1 MGSVHD
7 RPHRRAPLA
16 VLAAVALAGC
26 LHAPSLLE
34 HRPTDPVVDEAITQ
48 MWAQEIR
55 RVAQPG
61 DWILSRSYSAVGDAI
76 VLATSGEELSHAAI
90 LDPEHDAVIEAV
102 TEGVRAVPIGDF
114 MRRNRYA
121 MVVRPSR
128 MNAVDRRGALGRARS
143 VIGAGFDY
151 RGMLGLD
158 DTSAFYCS
166 ELVYWAS
173 RIAAWDPDPPTVVT
187 PAELLR
193 YGQVVYFSGRRDDPQ
208 LSRDVG
214 GWLEG
219 QAAEAERVAAAARG
233 DDGGPVR
240 VDLEPSATAVA
251 GAAGSGPAPSA
262 RRPPESDTALTS
274 IDTFAVERLAI
285 QRDRGR

>member
-1 MGSVHD
+1 MRSSSRVV
-7 RPHRRAPLA
+7 AAVVLA
-16 VLAAVALAGC
+16 VLAASGC
-26 LHAPSLLE
+26 WHGSLYAS
-34 HRPTDPVVDEAITQ
+34 RPKDRLVDDAINKL
-48 MWAQEIR
+48 WADEIR
-55 RVAQPG
+55 RVARDG